1 MERLFRMGR
10 RRPGGPF
17 MFGEMPDRKELAR
30 YMALSQIGLEMVVPV
45 VVGLLLDRY
54 LGWTPWGLIVGA
66 VLGLGGG
73 LAHLLHLLN
82 KMDSQDSSRS
92 DRESR

>member
-1 MERLFRMGR
+1 
-10 RRPGGPF
+10 

-30 YMALSQIGLEMVVPV
+30 YMALSQIGLEMVAPV

-54 LGWTPWGLIVGA
+54 LGWTPWPWGLIVGA
-66 VLGLGGG
+66 VLGLCGG
-73 LAHLLHLLN
+73 LLHLVHLLN
-82 KMDSQDSSRS
+82 KMDSQDSSQS